1 MGGVV
6 DIGCLHFFFPV
17 FSIFFFKTEMCNFF
31 FLKVGTKKE
40 NAKGKRNPRMGF
52 RRASGERPDHDRITH
67 VIWALDLEN

>member
-1 MGGVV
+1 MILAVF
-6 DIGCLHFFFPV
+6 IFSFLYFLFF
-17 FSIFFFKTEMCNFF
+17 SLKLRCAIFF